1 MAGVTFMEYSDDSVL
16 WEASGLVLGADG
28 SDLLQYVGNNSEL
41 FTYIRYNIVQVQIL
55 DKIFTFRYI

>member
-1 MAGVTFMEYSDDSVL
+1 MEYSDDSVL

-41 FTYIRYNIVQVQIL
+41 FTYIRYNIVQVL
-55 DKIFTFRYI
+55 LFKY